1 MSALWCATSVL
12 SWPRSV
18 VLNVSDP
25 SLKLSLMDP
34 ADILFAAS
42 GISINHLTNSIRDRF
57 LLQAFLVVTELETN

>member
-1 MSALWCATSVL
+1 MRNIRPILAKVCG
-12 SWPRSV
+12 PY
-18 VLNVSDP
+18 VSDP